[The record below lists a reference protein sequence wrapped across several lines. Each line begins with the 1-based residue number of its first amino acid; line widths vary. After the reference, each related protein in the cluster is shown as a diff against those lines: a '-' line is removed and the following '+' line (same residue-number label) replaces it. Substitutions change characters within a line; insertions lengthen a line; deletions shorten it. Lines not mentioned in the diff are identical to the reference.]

1 MATTKKN
8 TFHGRY
14 ANYFK
19 VGHNAFE
26 FVVEFGQ
33 SYDEDE
39 NRRIH
44 TRIVTSPV
52 YAKRLLTTLQEAIMQ
67 HEAKFGSIVDEP
79 PPGDLQ

>member
-1 MATTKKN
+1 MATTRKN
-8 TFHGRY
+8 TLQGRY

-26 FVVEFGQ
+26 FVLEFGQ

-39 NRRIH
+39 NRPIH
-44 TRIVTSPV
+44 TRIVTGPV
-52 YAKRLLTTLQEAIMQ
+52 YAKRLLTTLQEAIRQ
-67 HEAKFGSIVDEP
+67 HEAKFGRIFDEP